1 MPPDGPQESSRR
13 VPDAVLAHLNRATTL
28 ADLLPVLVHDLNN
41 ALLVIAGSVE
51 LLEDGGLT
59 EPQAVRVG
67 RIRGQQEKM
76 AATLRALVAV
86 LRPGADDGN
95 RAELGAVVRQAVE
108 FRRSTSTRRGI
119 QVRVDGPPA
128 VIVAGLDAG
137 SLLQIV
143 LNLLA
148 NAEAAVSE
156 TPVSERRVVL
166 SLGHDERDAVLRVAD
181 TGPGVDARNP
191 RGLFEPFATGT
202 PGMTAG
208 LGLAV
213 SRQIAEAAG
222 GTLANLP
229 TGTPGACF
237 ELRIPLAAVTKF

>member
-1 MPPDGPQESSRR
+1 MFPDGPQESGRR

-76 AATLRALVAV
+76 AARLRALVAV
-86 LRPGADDGN
+86 LRPEADDGN
-95 RAELGAVVRQAVE
+95 RAEVGTVVRQAVE
-108 FRRSTSTRRGI
+108 FRRSASARRGVE
-119 QVRVDGPPA
+119 VRVEEPA
-128 VIVAGLDAG
+128 TAILAGLDRG

-148 NAEAAVSE
+148 NAEAAA
-156 TPVSERRVVL
+156 TARAAGERAVVITM
-166 SLGHDERDAVLRVAD
+166 GHDERCAVLTIAD
-181 TGPGVDARNP
+181 TGPGVDARHAG
-191 RGLFEPFATGT
+191 RLFEPFVSGT
-202 PGMTAG
+202 PGAAG

-213 SRQIAEAAG
+213 SRQLAERAG
-222 GTLANLP
+222 GTLTDLA
-229 TGTPGACF
+229 TGTSGACF
-237 ELRIPLAAVTKF
+237 ELRIPLA

>member
-1 MPPDGPQESSRR
+1 MPLDAPGQTRLHL
-13 VPDAVLAHLNRATTL
+13 PDAVLARLNRATTL

-86 LRPGADDGN
+86 LRPGADDGD

-108 FRRSTSTRRGI
+108 LRRSASTRRRI
-119 QVRVDGPPA
+119 HVRVDGPPA
-128 VIVAGLDAG
+128 AIVVGLDAG

-156 TPVSERRVVL
+156 TTASERGIVL
-166 SLGHDERDAVLRVAD
+166 SLGRDERDAVLRVAD
-181 TGPGVDARNP
+181 TGPGLDAGQTG
-191 RGLFEPFATGT
+191 GLFEPFVSGT
-202 PGMTAG
+202 PGTTAG

-213 SRQIAEAAG
+213 SRQIAEGAG
-222 GTLANLP
+222 GTLASLA
-229 TGTPGACF
+229 TGTSGACL
-237 ELRIPLAAVTKF
+237 ELRIPLA